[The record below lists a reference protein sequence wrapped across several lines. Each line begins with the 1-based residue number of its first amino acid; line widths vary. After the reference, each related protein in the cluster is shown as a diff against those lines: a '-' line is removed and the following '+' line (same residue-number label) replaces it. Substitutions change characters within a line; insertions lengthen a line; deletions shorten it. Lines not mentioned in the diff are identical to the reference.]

1 MKYYSEIVAIGS
13 EALEFLKDPDSRSLI
28 LFDYTASPD
37 LADISILQK
46 KKGGMGEPAKGDT
59 LLIGNKAYT
68 ITAVGS
74 EAPHTLAELSHCTL
88 CFKGG
93 EVPER
98 PGCIML
104 EGDDK
109 LTAYDIQ
116 IGTSIEIY

>member
-1 MKYYSEIVAIGS
+1 
-13 EALEFLKDPDSRSLI
+13 
-28 LFDYTASPD
+28 
-37 LADISILQK
+37 
-46 KKGGMGEPAKGDT
+46 MGEPAKGDT

-109 LTAYDIQ
+109 LTAMTYKSVLPSKYIDCAMCKMKSYFTHMQFYI
-116 IGTSIEIY
+116 ILE